1 MSRGEEESV
10 KNKVTATLKEW
21 KKEPNEMV
29 QSYDSNSD
37 GQLSQQ
43 EWEQARQDAYQQAKV
58 KVGAMAHEKPLSIL
72 KASTQKDQPFILSTE
87 SEANLINRHKS
98 IAYACGLGFF
108 VVGICLVWM
117 INQRIGIA

>member
-1 MSRGEEESV
+1 MHR
-10 KNKVTATLKEW
+10 
-21 KKEPNEMV
+21 
-29 QSYDSNSD
+29 YDTNRD

-43 EWEQARQDAYQQAKV
+43 EWEQARKDAYQQAKA

-72 KASTQKDQPFILSTE
+72 KASTHKDQPFILSTE
-87 SEANLINRHKS
+87 PEANLINQHKRV
-98 IAYACGLGFF
+98 AYACGLGFF